1 MIWSEP
7 VVLVSKADSSEL
19 LLMSE
24 KVKLVVV
31 IVDVNELVRE
41 DAIVA

>member
-7 VVLVSKADSSEL
+7 VVPGSKADSSEL

-41 DAIVA
+41 DAIVV